1 MEFLNLLINVLIE
14 TDKVECINIPTNYVW
29 NTVTSKQ
36 LQHISML

>member
-1 MEFLNLLINVLIE
+1 MDFLNPFISVFIE
-14 TDKVECINIPTNYVW
+14 ADTVDSMNIPTNCVW